1 MHCLFLWCLSIV
13 IIEFLRNPKNTG
25 SVISSSQFLVQEMI
39 SHISPENTIIEL
51 GAGSGVITRKLA
63 EIQSVDTIYTYEN
76 NPIFHKTLLKIDKT
90 ICVSDLFTM
99 KDRHQHQKVK
109 TIISSIPF
117 VNFSTETK
125 AKALNDI
132 STVLEHGGKLIQY
145 TYLNR
150 CPFGADNLRENKLMQ
165 TNMKKV
171 WLNFP
176 PATVFVYEKNNNL

>member
-1 MHCLFLWCLSIV
+1 M

-39 SHISPENTIIEL
+39 SHISPEGTIIEL

-63 EIQSVDTIYTYEN
+63 TIQSVDTIYAYEN
-76 NPIFHKTLLKIDKT
+76 NQIFYKSLMKIDKT

-99 KDRHQHQKVK
+99 KERHQHQKVK

-117 VNFSTETK
+117 VNFSTSTK
-125 AKALNDI
+125 AKALSDM
-132 STVLEHGGKLIQY
+132 SAVLDHGGKLIQY

-150 CPFGADNLRENKLMQ
+150 CPFGADNLSQNKLILKKI
-165 TNMKKV
+165 KKV
-171 WLNFP
+171 WLNIP
-176 PATVFVYEKNNNL
+176 PATVFVYEKDDNL

>member
-1 MHCLFLWCLSIV
+1 M

-63 EIQSVDTIYTYEN
+63 EIQAIDTIYTYEN
-76 NPIFHKTLLKIDKT
+76 NPIFHKSLVKIDKT

-99 KDRHQHQKVK
+99 KQRHKNQKVK
-109 TIISSIPF
+109 TVISSIPF

-125 AKALNDI
+125 TKALNDI
-132 STVLEHGGKLIQY
+132 STVLDHGGKLIQY

-150 CPFGADNLRENKLMQ
+150 CPFGKDNLHQNKLML
-165 TNMKKV
+165 TATKKV

-176 PATVFVYEKNNNL
+176 PATVFVYEKNDNL